1 MAGRARSAHRGNVA
15 GYTTAHY
22 MPSTS
27 PKPFSLRLS
36 ARLRER
42 LDANAHRRGDSS
54 SRLAAELID
63 EGLRMREHPGIVFRG
78 GPAGRRATLAAGPDA
93 WELVETLRGTG
104 RSGEEAIT
112 AVAEWGGLPVAQ
124 VRTAIAYYADH
135 REEIDT
141 WIEQNRSEAQTARE
155 SWERGRE
162 AIA

>member
-1 MAGRARSAHRGNVA
+1 
-15 GYTTAHY
+15 

-42 LDANAHRRGDSS
+42 LDANARRRGDSS

-78 GPAGRRATLAAGPDA
+78 GPAGRRAALAAGPDV

-104 RSGEEAIT
+104 RSGEEAI
-112 AVAEWGGLPVAQ
+112 AAAAEWGGLPVAQ
-124 VRTAIAYYADH
+124 VRTAVAYYADH
-135 REEIDT
+135 REEIDA
-141 WIEQNRSEAQTARE
+141 WIEQNRSEAQAARE
-155 SWERGRE
+155 SWERARE
-162 AIA
+162 ALA